1 MSLCEVAP
9 KEEYVAMSGNAYVK
23 VHCKDGWYYTI
34 RELKTDTSDVGGT
47 YFPGRAAEILL
58 TSPKNGTKE
67 EPVVIG
73 TFGILHP
80 EVLGNFDIMYPT
92 SAMELNLDLLL

>member
-1 MSLCEVAP
+1 M
-9 KEEYVAMSGNAYVK
+9 
-23 VHCKDGWYYTI
+23 
-34 RELKTDTSDVGGT
+34 GGT
-47 YFPGRAAEILL
+47 YFPGRSAEILL